1 MNEDEEIRE
10 KPDAEDL
17 EWMSKLRR
25 QLVQLKLK
33 HGRRKRSPLKF
44 VEAYEELERDLGEY
58 SSCLPVRTLVEQMKK
73 ELGWL
78 KNDYELKVIPAEEQ
92 AKRNEL
98 WDSIYRPLPRILEGG
113 RADGNR

>member
-1 MNEDEEIRE
+1 MNEDEEIYE

-25 QLVQLKLK
+25 QLVVLKQK

-44 VEAYEELERDLGEY
+44 VEAYEELKRDLGEY
-58 SSCLPVRTLVEQMKK
+58 SLCLPVRTLVEQMKK

-98 WDSIYRPLPRILEGG
+98 WDSIYRPPPRILEGG